1 MAKNAAYP
9 TGQHIS
15 LNTGTGVLSGTPLR
29 KGKINC
35 VSETDSGDQTATVSA
50 GSISVTFPSGGIGNT
65 SGWAS
70 VSLVGGWYVP
80 VTGGTTCSQGDPIFW
95 KGGANPLTT
104 VGVAAVLNP
113 TQSASSTAT
122 TGGTLAAATYFYR
135 VTAINALG
143 ETLASNEVSQVTTGA
158 TSTVT
163 VNWTQVFGATGYKI
177 YRSTATG
184 TEVFLVAVGAVGT
197 YTDTGAVAPGT
208 AVVPVLNTTATPVWG
223 TALADKTVTTD
234 GNLFVLVQNSGL

>member
-9 TGQHIS
+9 TGEHVS

-29 KGKINC
+29 IGKLNG
-35 VSETDSGDQTATVSA
+35 VAETDSGDQTATVSA
-50 GSISVTFPSGGIGNT
+50 GSISVTFPSGGIGNQ

-70 VSLVGGWYVP
+70 VSLVGGWNLP
-80 VTGGTTCSQGDPIFW
+80 VTGGTTCAQGDPIFW

-104 VGVAAVLNP
+104 VGVAALP
-113 TQSASSTAT
+113 APAQSASATAT

-143 ETLASNEVSQVTTGA
+143 ETLASNEVSQVTTGS

-163 VNWTQVFGATGYKI
+163 VNWTQVLGATGYKI

-197 YTDTGAVAPGT
+197 YTDTGAVAVGT
-208 AVVPVLNTTATPVWG
+208 ATVPVLNTTATPVWG
-223 TALADKTVTTD
+223 TALAAKTVTTD